1 MTELRD
7 MMNGKVVSYGDDHVI
22 ISKDGKQFKI
32 EFDSH
37 NLREI
42 SKQQ

>member
-1 MTELRD
+1 MD
-7 MMNGKVVSYGDDHVI
+7 GKVVLCDERQLI
-22 ISKDGKQFKI
+22 ILKDGKQFRI

-37 NLREI
+37 KLREI

>member
-1 MTELRD
+1 MTALRD
-7 MMNGKVVSYGDDHVI
+7 MMNGKVVSWGDGQVT

-37 NLREI
+37 KLREI
-42 SKQQ
+42 NKQQ